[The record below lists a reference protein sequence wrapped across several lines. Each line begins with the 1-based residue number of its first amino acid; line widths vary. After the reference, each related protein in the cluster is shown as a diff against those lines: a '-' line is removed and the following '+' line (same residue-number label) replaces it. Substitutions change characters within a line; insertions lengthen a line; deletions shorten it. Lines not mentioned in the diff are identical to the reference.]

1 MLGAALI
8 RAMPKYYFDLLDGHT
23 ECDMVGADLADDGAA
38 CQEGKL
44 RALNGSAHQLEH
56 YTGAIQIAVRNEAG
70 QIILKTKI
78 KRR

>member
-1 MLGAALI
+1 
-8 RAMPKYYFDLLDGHT
+8 MPKYYFDLLNGQT
-23 ECDMVGADLADDGAA
+23 ECDMVGADLASDGAA
-38 CQEGKL
+38 CQEGNL

-70 QIILKTKI
+70 QIVFKTNI